1 MNIIALGKTACTL
14 VEKFRKYPQYK
25 IFKISVEEGNV
36 QEQDH
41 PEKYDEKKDYPNF
54 NIDNDDTDIDFILS
68 GDEIICAA
76 SLRIL
81 ENYKDKSIR
90 IFYLKPSEKYL
101 SDLQKTTNKIVY
113 NVLQEYTRSNKFDS
127 MYIIDY
133 EFVIKMIGKIPI
145 VGYYDKINTTIA
157 DTIHM
162 INYFDHTEPVL
173 GKESETHKTYCIGT
187 IGVMDFNSGNESNFY
202 SIDKVRESRYYY
214 SINSNQLQTDGDL
227 WDKINTQLDRK
238 TEEGSKITFSIY
250 SNSFD
255 YNTCY
260 IVKKSPYIQQ

>member
-1 MNIIALGKTACTL
+1 MNVIGLGKTACNL
-14 VEKFRKYPQYK
+14 VEKFKKYPQYK
-25 IFKISVEEGNV
+25 VFKISIEEGNV
-36 QEQDH
+36 TEKDH
-41 PEKYDEKKDYPNF
+41 PEKYDEGNNYPIF
-54 NIDNDDTDIDFILS
+54 SLDSDDNDVDFFVS

-81 ENYKDKSIR
+81 ENYKDKLIR
-90 IFYLKPSEKYL
+90 IFYLKPNEKYL
-101 SDLQKTTNKIVY
+101 SELQRTTNKIVY

-133 EFVIKMIGKIPI
+133 DYVIKMLGKIPI
-145 VGYYDKINTTIA
+145 VGYYDKLNTTIV

-162 INYFDHTEPVL
+162 INFCDHTEPIL
-173 GKESETHKTYCIGT
+173 GRESETHKTYCIGT
-187 IGVMDFNSGNESNFY
+187 IGIMDFNSGVESDFY
-202 SIDKVRESRYYY
+202 VIDNVRESRYYY
-214 SINSNQLQTDGDL
+214 SINNNQLQTDGEL

-238 TEEGSKITFSIY
+238 TEEDSKITFSIY

-260 IVKKSPYIQQ
+260 VVKKSPYIQQ